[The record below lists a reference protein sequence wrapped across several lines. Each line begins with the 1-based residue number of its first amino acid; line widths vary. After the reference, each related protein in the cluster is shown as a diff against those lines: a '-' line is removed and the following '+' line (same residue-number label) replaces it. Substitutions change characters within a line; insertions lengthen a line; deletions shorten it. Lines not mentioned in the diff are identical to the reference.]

1 MHFSI
6 ENNYYSILAIDR
18 EATAADVKS
27 AYRRIAK
34 LTHPDRNPGS
44 DGALFKLAKEAY
56 DTLIDPDKRLEYN
69 TFIDASQLPRAFS
82 QNEAGTSK
90 SQQKN
95 AHTNSRSVNP
105 KQRKINV
112 ANQRMR
118 NLRLNRE
125 MQKHVWQIY
134 TEFYNCNAHFLQ
146 HSYADEILKI
156 LLYVFEDIN
165 LSHLAPECR
174 NNPEIVDA
182 GFKGSLS
189 FKNLCYAG
197 KDAIMT
203 LLNNKNS
210 ALSSMLYNS
219 REYPSMNMGFL
230 QYYPYG
236 VDIELFIRLIDI
248 NPAVLRP
255 LLPQKILAFLRTEEV
270 RQQAPNVLDFY
281 KSYHAHDAG
290 DDELELLFE
299 IYKNYSRNILR
310 NFDSFD
316 CYSNNRRQLRMLVR
330 RLFIAYPNDIHL
342 ADIISIDKLIDED
355 TLAFHFSPEE
365 ETLTCTGRLLGT
377 GQPFEFSHTYNI
389 LEPNTS
395 WDSTTFINELAS
407 SLHPEVFCRM
417 LASIPRERR
426 EYFMFSHQGK
436 FASNSAYHA
445 YKDHLERVIDWS
457 KATKKAHLD
466 ALEQIIYP
474 VNTDVHI
481 LSTARQQIC
490 DALREYTSWWKL
502 SLFGHHHDA
511 RARHVIQT
519 IQRADTLAQ
528 IGLIIENQLALM
540 ENQVNEP
547 MFMAKNRLFALDRIF
562 ANQQKDWHSQNRWY
576 NSAPIN
582 LPRQENPMH
591 SGYYRALKEAQRIIG
606 EHHIHTLPAS
616 STLDRRS

>member
-1 MHFSI
+1 MYFSI

-27 AYRRIAK
+27 AYRRMAK
-34 LTHPDRNPGS
+34 ITHPDRNPGS
-44 DGALFKLAKEAY
+44 DGALFKLAKEAH
-56 DTLIDPDKRLEYN
+56 DVLIDSDKRSEYN
-69 TFIDASQLPRAFS
+69 TFLDKSKLPQAFS

-90 SQQKN
+90 SHQKDAN
-95 AHTNSRSVNP
+95 THSRPVNP
-105 KQRKINV
+105 NQRKVNV
-112 ANQRMR
+112 ANQRMK

-125 MQKHVWQIY
+125 TQTFVWQIY
-134 TEFYNCNAHFLQ
+134 TEFSDCNAHFLQ
-146 HSYADEILKI
+146 NSYSDEILKI

-165 LSHLAPECR
+165 LSHLAPEHR
-174 NNPEIVDA
+174 HNPEIVDA
-182 GFKGSLS
+182 CFKHTLS

-210 ALSSMLYNS
+210 ELYSMLYHS
-219 REYPSMNMGFL
+219 REYASMNMGFL

-236 VDIELFIRLIDI
+236 VDIELFIRLITI
-248 NPAVLRP
+248 NPAILRP

-281 KSYHAHDAG
+281 KSYHAHDA
-290 DDELELLFE
+290 DEDELELLFE

-316 CYSNNRRQLRMLVR
+316 CYSNNRHQLRKLVR
-330 RLFIAYPNDIHL
+330 KLFVAYPDDIHL

-355 TLAFHFSPEE
+355 TLTFHFSPEE
-365 ETLTCTGRLLGT
+365 ETLTCTGRL
-377 GQPFEFSHTYNI
+377 FESDKPCAFSHTYNI
-389 LEPNTS
+389 MEPNKS
-395 WDSTTFINELAS
+395 WYNTTFIRELAS

-417 LASIPRERR
+417 LAYIPRERR
-426 EYFMFSHQGK
+426 EYFMFVHQGK
-436 FASNSAYHA
+436 YASDSAYHA
-445 YKDHLERVIDWS
+445 YKDRLGRVIGWS
-457 KATKKAHLD
+457 KTTKKAHLD
-466 ALEQIIYP
+466 ALEGIIYP
-474 VNTDVHI
+474 VNTDAHI
-481 LSTARQQIC
+481 LSAARQQIC
-490 DALREYTSWWKL
+490 DALNEYTSWWKL

-519 IQRADTLAQ
+519 IQRADTLAH

-547 MFMAKNRLFALDRIF
+547 IFMAKNSLFALDRIF
-562 ANQQKDWHSQNRWY
+562 ANQQADWHSRRRWY

-616 STLDRRS
+616 STL